1 MSDKIFSALRFATN
15 AHSGQFR
22 KTTKVPYIVH
32 PIDVMDILI
41 NNNASNDAVVAGILH
56 DTLEDTA
63 TTSNDLRQEFGD
75 RITELV
81 IGASEP
87 DKSQSWE
94 ARKTHT
100 LETLCDIDDIDQ
112 LMVIC
117 ADKLS
122 NISSIE
128 TALNKYGDVVWA
140 RFKRGY
146 EQQKWYYCG
155 LAQIFEK
162 HIHKSQLFKDYIEMV
177 HRVFK

>member
-1 MSDKIFSALRFATN
+1 MSDTIFSALRFATN

-41 NNNASNDAVVAGILH
+41 NNNASNDAIVAGILH

-63 TTSNDLRQEFGD
+63 TTANDLRQEFGD

-94 ARKTHT
+94 TRKTHT
-100 LETLCDIDDIDQ
+100 LETLCNIDDIDQ

-122 NISSIE
+122 NISSIA
-128 TALNKYGDVVWA
+128 TALTKYGDAVWA

-162 HIHKSQLFKDYIEMV
+162 HIHKSQLFKDYVEMV
-177 HRVFK
+177 HHVFK

>member
-63 TTSNDLRQEFGD
+63 TTANDLRQEFGD

-94 ARKTHT
+94 VRKTHT
-100 LETLCDIDDIDQ
+100 LETLCNIDDIDQ

-122 NISSIE
+122 NISSIA
-128 TALNKYGDVVWA
+128 TALNKYGDAVWA

-162 HIHKSQLFKDYIEMV
+162 HIHKSQLFKDYVEMV